1 MGTGTGGDSEGAA
14 MIRSIS
20 RRLVR
25 QVLLISVVVACLAAA
40 YQLHAAYRSGQDDLD
55 AFLERI
61 GTTHVPA
68 LSASVW
74 QLDEGQIRHQLVGIA
89 RYPDVSRVSIDSD
102 LPFAVAPVAGPVRVG
117 WPGWS
122 APTEVREYPLL
133 APDEDGIQPGVRA
146 QSVGTLRVEV
156 SLSGLL
162 GRVVNMALGIL
173 LTELVRSVALALVLL
188 VGVRQLVLRPLQQVS
203 SYAGELSLDQLD
215 QPLHLDRPRHEGPD
229 EIDVLAS
236 AINDM
241 RASLREQVETRQA
254 MERQT
259 QQLEVEK
266 EAAELASAAKGEFLA
281 NVSHE
286 IRTPMNAIVGMA
298 DLTLHSGLPEPQRGY
313 IQRVR
318 SSADLLMG
326 ILNDILDF
334 SKIEAGKLDI
344 DTVDFDLDDVVRSV
358 SEIVGVR
365 AREQSLILSSEVA
378 PDVPPRLRG
387 DPLRLQ
393 QVLLNLMGN
402 AVKFTARGRVALRVD
417 TVASVGEAGQGL
429 RLRFMVQD
437 TGLGMTADQMSRL
450 FQPFTQADASTSRRF
465 GGTGLG
471 LAISRQLVER
481 MGGRIDVASEPG
493 HGSTFWVELPFGVVA
508 EAPTSMPMPT
518 ATVTRLMSL
527 PGAADHP
534 ELAGLRVLLVEDNEV
549 NQELAVALLERV
561 GIQVTLAGDGHQAL
575 ACLKEGEFDCVLMD
589 CQMPEMD
596 GYTATRLMRQQ
607 PQWSRL
613 PVIAM
618 TANAMSGEREKVL
631 EAGMND
637 HVPKPVPV
645 GELYRKIAVWT
656 GRDKAS
662 GAQGVA
668 AVR

>member
-1 MGTGTGGDSEGAA
+1 

-40 YQLHAAYRSGQDDLD
+40 YQLHAAYRSGQEDLD
-55 AFLERI
+55 AFLQRI

-74 QLDEGQIRHQLVGIA
+74 QLDEGQIRHQLAGIA
-89 RYPDVSRVSIDSD
+89 RYPDVSRVSIESD
-102 LPFAVAPVAGPVRVG
+102 LPFEVPSVAGSVRLG

-122 APTEVREYPLL
+122 APAEVREYPLL

-156 SLSGLL
+156 SLAGLH
-162 GRVVNMALGIL
+162 GRVGNMALGIL

-203 SYAGELSLDQLD
+203 RYAGELSLDQLD
-215 QPLHLDRPRHEGPD
+215 QPLKLDRPSHDGPD
-229 EIDVLAS
+229 EIDVLAG

-241 RASLREQVETRQA
+241 RSSLREQVETRQA

-378 PDVPPRLRG
+378 TDVPPRLRG

-417 TVASVGEAGQGL
+417 TVASVGESGQGL

-508 EAPTSMPMPT
+508 EAPTSVPT

-575 ACLKEGEFDCVLMD
+575 ACLKDGEFDCVLMD

-596 GYTATRLMRQQ
+596 GYTATRLMREQ
-607 PQWSRL
+607 PEWSRL

-656 GRDKAS
+656 GRHPS
-662 GAQGVA
+662 GGAQGVA

>member
-1 MGTGTGGDSEGAA
+1 MT
-14 MIRSIS
+14 RSIS
-20 RRLVR
+20 RRLVW
-25 QVLLISVVVACLAAA
+25 QVVLISVVVACLAAA
-40 YQLHAAYRSGQDDLD
+40 YQLHAAYRSGQQDLR
-55 AFLERI
+55 AYLERI
-61 GTTHVPA
+61 SATHVPA

-74 QLDEGQIRHQLVGIA
+74 QLDEGQIRHQLAGIA
-89 RYPDVSRVSIDSD
+89 RYPDVSQVSIEGD
-102 LPFAVAPVAGPVRVG
+102 LPFKVPPVTGPIKPD

-122 APTEVREYPLL
+122 APVEVREYQLL
-133 APDEDGIQPGVRA
+133 APDEDGLQPGVRA
-146 QSVGTLRVEV
+146 QAVGTLRVEV
-156 SLSGLL
+156 SLSGLY
-162 GRVVNMALGIL
+162 GRVGSMALGIL
-173 LTELVRSVALALVLL
+173 LTELVRSAALALVLL
-188 VGVRQLVLRPLQQVS
+188 VGVRQMVLRPLQQVS

-215 QPLHLDRPRHEGPD
+215 QPLRLERPRHDGPD
-229 EIDVLAS
+229 EIDVLAG
-236 AINDM
+236 AIDDM
-241 RASLREQVETRQA
+241 RASLREQVETREA

-286 IRTPMNAIVGMA
+286 IRTPMNAIIGMA
-298 DLTLHSGLPEPQRGY
+298 DLTLHSGLPEPQRSY

-365 AREQSLILSSEVA
+365 AREQSLILSTEVA
-378 PDVPPRLRG
+378 TDVPPRLRG

-417 TVASVGEAGQGL
+417 PVASTQEGV
-429 RLRFMVQD
+429 RLRFTVQD

-493 HGSTFWVELPFGVVA
+493 QGSTFWVELPFGVVA
-508 EAPTSMPMPT
+508 DMVTSASAAMPT

-561 GIQVTLAGDGHQAL
+561 GIQVTLAGDGRQAL
-575 ACLKEGEFDCVLMD
+575 SCLKAGSFDCVLMD

-607 PQWSRL
+607 AQWSRL

-645 GELYRKIAVWT
+645 GELYRKLAVWT
-656 GRDKAS
+656 GRGQAG

>member
-1 MGTGTGGDSEGAA
+1 

-40 YQLHAAYRSGQDDLD
+40 YQLHAAYRSGQEDLN
-55 AFLERI
+55 AYLGRI
-61 GTTHVPA
+61 SATHVPA

-74 QLDEGQIRHQLVGIA
+74 QLDEGQIRHLLAGIA
-89 RYPDVSRVSIDSD
+89 RYPDVSQVSLEGD
-102 LPFAVAPVAGPVRVG
+102 LPFEVPSVEGPVKHSG
-117 WPGWS
+117 SGWS
-122 APTEVREYPLL
+122 APTEVREYQLL
-133 APDEDGIQPGVRA
+133 APDEDGVQPGVRA

-156 SLSGLL
+156 SLSGLY
-162 GRVVNMALGIL
+162 GRVGNMALGIL
-173 LTELVRSVALALVLL
+173 LTELVRSAALALVLL

-215 QPLHLDRPRHEGPD
+215 QPLRLERPRHDGPD
-229 EIDVLAS
+229 EIDVLAG
-236 AINDM
+236 AIDDM
-241 RASLREQVETRQA
+241 RASLREQVETREA

-266 EAAELASAAKGEFLA
+266 EAAELASSAKGEFLA

-286 IRTPMNAIVGMA
+286 IRTPMNAIIGMA

-365 AREQSLILSSEVA
+365 AREQSLILSTEVA
-378 PDVPPRLRG
+378 TDVPPRLRG

-402 AVKFTARGRVALRVD
+402 AVKFTARGRVALRVE
-417 TVASVGEAGQGL
+417 SVTSAGEAGEGL
-429 RLRFMVQD
+429 RLRLTVQD

-493 HGSTFWVELPFGVVA
+493 QGSTFWVELPFGVVA
-508 EAPTSMPMPT
+508 DSPSSASAALPS

-561 GIQVTLAGDGHQAL
+561 GIQVTLAGDGRQAL
-575 ACLKEGEFDCVLMD
+575 SCLKAGTFDCVLMD

-596 GYTATRLMRQQ
+596 GYTATRLMRQEA
-607 PQWSRL
+607 QWARL

-618 TANAMSGEREKVL
+618 TANAMAGEREKVL

-656 GRDKAS
+656 GRSQAGGGQ
-662 GAQGVA
+662 GAVA
-668 AVR
+668 AR

>member
-1 MGTGTGGDSEGAA
+1 MT
-14 MIRSIS
+14 RSIS
-20 RRLVR
+20 RRLVW
-25 QVLLISVVVACLAAA
+25 QVVLISVVVACLAAA
-40 YQLHAAYRSGQDDLD
+40 YQLHAAYRSGQQDLH
-55 AFLERI
+55 AYLERI
-61 GTTHVPA
+61 SATHVPA

-74 QLDEGQIRHQLVGIA
+74 QLDEGQIRHQLAGIA
-89 RYPDVSRVSIDSD
+89 RYPDVSQVSLVGD
-102 LPFAVAPVAGPVRVG
+102 LPFKVPPVMGPFKVG
-117 WPGWS
+117 DSGWS
-122 APTEVREYPLL
+122 APVEVREYQLL
-133 APDEDGIQPGVRA
+133 APDEDGLQPGVRA
-146 QSVGTLRVEV
+146 QAVGTLRVEV
-156 SLSGLL
+156 SLSGLY
-162 GRVVNMALGIL
+162 GRVGSMAIGIL
-173 LTELVRSVALALVLL
+173 LTELVRSAALALVLL

-203 SYAGELSLDQLD
+203 RYAGELSLDQLD
-215 QPLHLDRPRHEGPD
+215 QPLRLERPRHDGPD
-229 EIDVLAS
+229 EIDVLAG
-236 AINDM
+236 AIDDM
-241 RASLREQVETRQA
+241 RASLREQVETREA

-286 IRTPMNAIVGMA
+286 IRTPMNAIIGMA
-298 DLTLHSGLPEPQRGY
+298 DLALHSGLPEPQRGY
-313 IQRVR
+313 ILRVR
-318 SSADLLMG
+318 SSADLLLG

-365 AREQSLILSSEVA
+365 AREQSLILSTEVA
-378 PDVPPRLRG
+378 TDVPPRLRG

-402 AVKFTARGRVALRVD
+402 AVKFTARGRVALHVD
-417 TVASVGEAGQGL
+417 PVASSGDGL
-429 RLRFMVQD
+429 RLRFTVQD

-493 HGSTFWVELPFGVVA
+493 QGSTFWVELPFGVVA
-508 EAPTSMPMPT
+508 TPSASVALPT

-534 ELAGLRVLLVEDNEV
+534 ELAGLHVLLVEDNEV

-561 GIQVTLAGDGHQAL
+561 GIQVTLAGDGRQAL
-575 ACLKEGEFDCVLMD
+575 SCLKAGTFDCVLMD

-596 GYTATRLMRQQ
+596 GYTATRLMRQEA
-607 PQWSRL
+607 QWARL

-618 TANAMSGEREKVL
+618 TANAMAGEREKVL

-656 GRDKAS
+656 GRSQAGGGQ
-662 GAQGVA
+662 GAMA
-668 AVR
+668 AR

>member
-1 MGTGTGGDSEGAA
+1 

-61 GTTHVPA
+61 DATHVPA

-74 QLDEGQIRHQLVGIA
+74 QLDEGQIRHQLAGIA

-102 LPFAVAPVAGPVRVG
+102 LPFAVAPVVG
-117 WPGWS
+117 AVHSGWTGWS

-156 SLSGLL
+156 SLSGLF
-162 GRVVNMALGIL
+162 GRVGNMALGIL
-173 LTELVRSVALALVLL
+173 LTELVRSAALALVLL

-203 SYAGELSLDQLD
+203 RYAGELSLDHLD
-215 QPLHLDRPRHEGPD
+215 QPLRLERPRHDGPD
-229 EIDVLAS
+229 EIDVLAG

-241 RASLREQVETRQA
+241 RASLLEQVETRQA
-254 MERQT
+254 MERQA
-259 QQLEVEK
+259 QQLAVEK

-286 IRTPMNAIVGMA
+286 IRTPMNAIIGMA

-378 PDVPPRLRG
+378 TDVPPRLRG

-417 TVASVGEAGQGL
+417 TVAAVASAGESGEAGQAL
-429 RLRFMVQD
+429 RLRFTVQD

-508 EAPTSMPMPT
+508 QAPTAVPM

-575 ACLKEGEFDCVLMD
+575 ACLKAGEFDCVLMD

-596 GYTATRLMRQQ
+596 GYTATRLMREQ

-656 GRDKAS
+656 GRHQS
-662 GAQGVA
+662 GGAQGVA

>member
-1 MGTGTGGDSEGAA
+1 

-20 RRLVR
+20 RRLVW
-25 QVLLISVVVACLAAA
+25 QVLLISVVVAGLAAA
-40 YQLHAAYRSGQDDLD
+40 YQLHAVYRNGLEAVQAELD
-55 AFLERI
+55 RI
-61 GTTHVPA
+61 GSTHVPA

-74 QLDEGQIRHQLVGIA
+74 QLDENQIRRQLLGIA
-89 RYPDVSRVSIDSD
+89 QLPDVSVVRVDGD
-102 LPFAVAPVAGPVRVG
+102 LPFAVMPVAGTIQTGWTAPVVTRAY
-117 WPGWS
+117 S
-122 APTEVREYPLL
+122 LL
-133 APDEDGIQPGVRA
+133 APDEGDPAPGGERQV
-146 QSVGTLRVEV
+146 VGTLQVEV
-156 SLSGLL
+156 SLSGLY
-162 GRVVNMALGIL
+162 GRVGNLALGIVL
-173 LTELVRSVALALVLL
+173 AELVRAAALALVLL
-188 VGVRQLVLRPLQQVS
+188 IGVRQLVLRPLQQVS
-203 SYAGELSLDQLD
+203 RYAGELSLDQLH
-215 QPLHLDRPRHEGPD
+215 QPLHLERPRHEGPD
-229 EIDVLAS
+229 EIDVLAG

-241 RASLREQVETRQA
+241 RTSLQEQVETRQA

-259 QQLEVEK
+259 QQLAVEK

-286 IRTPMNAIVGMA
+286 IRTPMNAIIGMA
-298 DLTLHSGLPEPQRGY
+298 DLALHSGLPEPQRAY
-313 IQRVR
+313 VQRVR
-318 SSADLLMG
+318 SSADLLLG

-365 AREQSLILSSEVA
+365 AREQSLILSSEVD
-378 PDVPPRLRG
+378 PEVPERLRG

-402 AVKFTARGRVALRVD
+402 AVKFTARGRVALKVELTERSAEGV
-417 TVASVGEAGQGL
+417 
-429 RLRFMVQD
+429 RLRFTVQD

-493 HGSTFWVELPFGVVA
+493 QGSTFWVELPLGVVA
-508 EAPTSMPMPT
+508 QAPVSAQPV

-534 ELAGLRVLLVEDNEV
+534 ELAGVRVLLVEDNEV
-549 NQELAVALLERV
+549 NQELAIALLERV
-561 GIQVTLAGDGHQAL
+561 GIQVTLASNGVQAL
-575 ACLKEGEFDCVLMD
+575 ACLQNGEFDCVLMD

-607 PQWSRL
+607 PGLSRL

-618 TANAMSGEREKVL
+618 TANAMAGERQKVL
-631 EAGMND
+631 DAGMND

-645 GELYRKIAVWT
+645 GELYRKLVVWSGRNPSAGAADSNGVQGAVG
-656 GRDKAS
+656 GR
-662 GAQGVA
+662 
-668 AVR
+668 

>member
-1 MGTGTGGDSEGAA
+1 

-20 RRLVR
+20 RRLVW

-40 YQLHAAYRSGQDDLD
+40 YQLHAAYRSGRQDLH
-55 AFLERI
+55 AYLERI
-61 GTTHVPA
+61 SATHVPA

-74 QLDEGQIRHQLVGIA
+74 QLDEGQIRHLLAGIA
-89 RYPDVSRVSIDSD
+89 RYPDVSQVTIEGD
-102 LPFAVAPVAGPVRVG
+102 LPFQVAPVMGPVK
-117 WPGWS
+117 PGWS
-122 APTEVREYPLL
+122 APLEVREYQLR
-133 APDEDGIQPGVRA
+133 APNQGHLRPDGASAVI
-146 QSVGTLRVEV
+146 GTLRVEV
-156 SLSGLL
+156 SLSGLY
-162 GRVVNMALGIL
+162 GRVGNMALGIL
-173 LTELVRSVALALVLL
+173 LTELVRSAALALVLL
-188 VGVRQLVLRPLQQVS
+188 VGVQQLVLRPLQQVS

-215 QPLHLDRPRHEGPD
+215 QPLRLERPRHEGPD
-229 EIDVLAS
+229 EIDVLAG
-236 AINDM
+236 AIDDM
-241 RASLREQVETRQA
+241 RASLREQVETREA

-259 QQLEVEK
+259 QKLEVEK

-286 IRTPMNAIVGMA
+286 IRTPMNAIIGMA
-298 DLTLHSGLPEPQRGY
+298 DLALHSGLPEPQRGY

-318 SSADLLMG
+318 SSADLLLG

-365 AREQSLILSSEVA
+365 AREQSLILSTEVA
-378 PDVPPRLRG
+378 TDVPPRLRG

-402 AVKFTARGRVALRVD
+402 AVKFTARGRVALHVD
-417 TVASVGEAGQGL
+417 PVAAADEAGEGL
-429 RLRFMVQD
+429 RLRFTVQD

-493 HGSTFWVELPFGVVA
+493 QGSTFWVELPFGVVA
-508 EAPTSMPMPT
+508 ASASAGLPT

-561 GIQVTLAGDGHQAL
+561 GIQVTLAGDGRQAL
-575 ACLKEGEFDCVLMD
+575 SCLKAGRFDCVLMD

-607 PQWSRL
+607 PEWSRL

-618 TANAMSGEREKVL
+618 TANAMAGEREKVL

-656 GRDKAS
+656 GRGQTG

>member
-1 MGTGTGGDSEGAA
+1 MT
-14 MIRSIS
+14 RSIS
-20 RRLVR
+20 RRLVW
-25 QVLLISVVVACLAAA
+25 QVVLISVVMACLAAA
-40 YQLHAAYRSGQDDLD
+40 YQLHAAYRSGQQDLH
-55 AFLERI
+55 AYLERI
-61 GTTHVPA
+61 SATHVPA

-74 QLDEGQIRHQLVGIA
+74 QLDEGQIRHQLAGIA
-89 RYPDVSRVSIDSD
+89 RYPDVSQVSIEGD
-102 LPFAVAPVAGPVRVG
+102 LPFKVPPVTGPIKPD

-122 APTEVREYPLL
+122 APVEVREYQLL
-133 APDEDGIQPGVRA
+133 APDEDGLQPGVRA
-146 QSVGTLRVEV
+146 QAVGTLRVEV
-156 SLSGLL
+156 SLSGLY
-162 GRVVNMALGIL
+162 GRVGSMALGIL
-173 LTELVRSVALALVLL
+173 LTELVRSAALALVLL
-188 VGVRQLVLRPLQQVS
+188 VGVRQMVLRPLQQVS

-215 QPLHLDRPRHEGPD
+215 QPLRLERPRHDGPD
-229 EIDVLAS
+229 EIDVLAG
-236 AINDM
+236 AIDDM
-241 RASLREQVETRQA
+241 RASLREQVETREA

-286 IRTPMNAIVGMA
+286 IRTPMNAIIGMA

-365 AREQSLILSSEVA
+365 AREQSLVLSTEVA
-378 PDVPPRLRG
+378 TDVPPRLRG

-417 TVASVGEAGQGL
+417 PVASTQEGV
-429 RLRFMVQD
+429 RLRFTVQD

-493 HGSTFWVELPFGVVA
+493 QGSTFWVELPFGAVVA
-508 EAPTSMPMPT
+508 ADASAATPT

-561 GIQVTLAGDGHQAL
+561 GIQVTLAGDGRQAL
-575 ACLKEGEFDCVLMD
+575 SCLKAGSFDCVLMD

-607 PQWSRL
+607 AQWSRL

-656 GRDKAS
+656 GRGQAG

>member
-1 MGTGTGGDSEGAA
+1 
-14 MIRSIS
+14 
-20 RRLVR
+20 
-25 QVLLISVVVACLAAA
+25 
-40 YQLHAAYRSGQDDLD
+40 
-55 AFLERI
+55 
-61 GTTHVPA
+61 
-68 LSASVW
+68 
-74 QLDEGQIRHQLVGIA
+74 
-89 RYPDVSRVSIDSD
+89 
-102 LPFAVAPVAGPVRVG
+102 
-117 WPGWS
+117 
-122 APTEVREYPLL
+122 
-133 APDEDGIQPGVRA
+133 VRA

-156 SLSGLL
+156 SLSGLY
-162 GRVVNMALGIL
+162 GRVGSMALGIL
-173 LTELVRSVALALVLL
+173 LTELVRSAALALVLL

-215 QPLHLDRPRHEGPD
+215 QPLRLERPRHDGPD
-229 EIDVLAS
+229 EIDVLAG
-236 AINDM
+236 AIDDM
-241 RASLREQVETRQA
+241 RASLREQVETREA

-286 IRTPMNAIVGMA
+286 IRTPMNAIIGMA
-298 DLTLHSGLPEPQRGY
+298 DLALHSGLAEPQRGY

-365 AREQSLILSSEVA
+365 AREQSLILSTEVA
-378 PDVPPRLRG
+378 TDVPPRLRG

-402 AVKFTARGRVALRVD
+402 AVKFTARGRVALHVES
-417 TVASVGEAGQGL
+417 VASTDEGL
-429 RLRFMVQD
+429 RLRFTVQD

-493 HGSTFWVELPFGVVA
+493 QGSTFWVELPFGVVA
-508 EAPTSMPMPT
+508 SASAALPT

-534 ELAGLRVLLVEDNEV
+534 ELAGLHVLLVEDNEV

-561 GIQVTLAGDGHQAL
+561 GIQVTLAGDGRQAL
-575 ACLKEGEFDCVLMD
+575 SCLKAGSFDCVLMD

-596 GYTATRLMRQQ
+596 GYTATRLMREQ
-607 PQWSRL
+607 PEWARL

-618 TANAMSGEREKVL
+618 TANAMAGERDKVL

-645 GELYRKIAVWT
+645 GELYRKLAVWT
-656 GRDKAS
+656 GRSQAG

>member
-1 MGTGTGGDSEGAA
+1 

-40 YQLHAAYRSGQDDLD
+40 YQLHAAYRSGQEDLN

-61 GTTHVPA
+61 DATHVPA

-74 QLDEGQIRHQLVGIA
+74 QLDEGQIRHQLAGIA
-89 RYPDVSRVSIDSD
+89 RYPDVSRVSIESD
-102 LPFAVAPVAGPVRVG
+102 LPFEVPPVVGPVRSG
-117 WPGWS
+117 WPSWS

-173 LTELVRSVALALVLL
+173 LTELVRSAALALVLL

-203 SYAGELSLDQLD
+203 RYAGELSLDQLD

-241 RASLREQVETRQA
+241 RSSLREQVETRQA

-378 PDVPPRLRG
+378 TDVPPRLRG

-417 TVASVGEAGQGL
+417 TVAPLASAGEVDQRL

-493 HGSTFWVELPFGVVA
+493 HGSTFWVELPFGVVS
-508 EAPTSMPMPT
+508 EAPNSVPT

-575 ACLKEGEFDCVLMD
+575 ACLKDGEFDCVLMD

-596 GYTATRLMRQQ
+596 GYTATRLMREQ
-607 PQWSRL
+607 PEWSRL

-656 GRDKAS
+656 GRHQS
-662 GAQGVA
+662 GGAQGVA

>member
-1 MGTGTGGDSEGAA
+1 

-25 QVLLISVVVACLAAA
+25 QVLFISVVVACLAAA

-61 GTTHVPA
+61 GATHVPA

-74 QLDEGQIRHQLVGIA
+74 QLDEGQIRHQLAGIA

-102 LPFAVAPVAGPVRVG
+102 LPFAVAPVAGPVKSG
-117 WPGWS
+117 WTGWS
-122 APTEVREYPLL
+122 APIEVREYPLL

-156 SLSGLL
+156 SLSGLF
-162 GRVVNMALGIL
+162 GRVGNMALGIL
-173 LTELVRSVALALVLL
+173 LTELVRSAALALVLL
-188 VGVRQLVLRPLQQVS
+188 VGVRQLVLRPLQQVAR
-203 SYAGELSLDQLD
+203 YASELSLDQLD
-215 QPLHLDRPRHEGPD
+215 QPLRLERPRHDGPD
-229 EIDVLAS
+229 EIDVLAG

-241 RASLREQVETRQA
+241 RASLLEQVETRQA

-286 IRTPMNAIVGMA
+286 IRTPMNAIIGMA

-378 PDVPPRLRG
+378 TDVPPRLRG

-417 TVASVGEAGQGL
+417 TVAPVASAGESGQAGQAGQAL
-429 RLRFMVQD
+429 RLRFTVQD

-508 EAPTSMPMPT
+508 QAPTAVPM

-575 ACLKEGEFDCVLMD
+575 ACLKAGEFDCVLMD

-596 GYTATRLMRQQ
+596 GYTATRLMREQ
-607 PQWSRL
+607 PEWSRL

-656 GRDKAS
+656 GRGQAG

>member
-1 MGTGTGGDSEGAA
+1 

-20 RRLVR
+20 RRLVW
-25 QVLLISVVVACLAAA
+25 QVVLISVVVACLAAA
-40 YQLHAAYRSGQDDLD
+40 YQLHAAYRSGQEDLN
-55 AFLERI
+55 AYLERI
-61 GTTHVPA
+61 SATHVPA

-74 QLDEGQIRHQLVGIA
+74 QLDEGQIRHLMAGIA
-89 RYPDVSRVSIDSD
+89 RYPDVSQVSLEGD
-102 LPFAVAPVAGPVRVG
+102 LPFDVPAMDGAVKAAGA
-117 WPGWS
+117 GWS
-122 APTEVREYPLL
+122 APTEVREYQLL
-133 APDEDGIQPGVRA
+133 APDEDGLQTGLRA
-146 QSVGTLRVEV
+146 QPVGMLRVEV
-156 SLSGLL
+156 SLSGLY
-162 GRVVNMALGIL
+162 GRVGNMALGIL
-173 LTELVRSVALALVLL
+173 LTELVRSAALALVLL
-188 VGVRQLVLRPLQQVS
+188 VGVRQLVLRPLQQVA

-229 EIDVLAS
+229 EIDVLAG
-236 AINDM
+236 AIDDM
-241 RASLREQVETRQA
+241 RASLREQVETREA

-286 IRTPMNAIVGMA
+286 IRTPMNAIIGMA
-298 DLTLHSGLPEPQRGY
+298 DLALHSGLPEPQRGY

-318 SSADLLMG
+318 SSADLLLG

-402 AVKFTARGRVALRVD
+402 AVKFTARGRVALRVES
-417 TVASVGEAGQGL
+417 VAAADEAGKGL
-429 RLRFMVQD
+429 RLRFTVQD

-471 LAISRQLVER
+471 LAISRQLVEC

-493 HGSTFWVELPFGVVA
+493 QGSTFWVELPFGVVA
-508 EAPTSMPMPT
+508 ASSPSAAQPT

-534 ELAGLRVLLVEDNEV
+534 ELAGVRVLLVEDNEV

-561 GIQVTLAGDGHQAL
+561 GIQVTLASDGRQAL
-575 ACLKEGEFDCVLMD
+575 SCLKTGTFDCVLMD

-607 PQWSRL
+607 PEWSRL

-618 TANAMSGEREKVL
+618 TANAMAGEREKVL

-656 GRDKAS
+656 GRGQVG

>member
-1 MGTGTGGDSEGAA
+1 
-14 MIRSIS
+14 MIRSVS
-20 RRLVR
+20 RRLVK

-40 YQLHAAYRSGQDDLD
+40 YQLHAAYRSGQEALH
-55 AFLERI
+55 AYLERI
-61 GTTHVPA
+61 GATHVPA

-74 QLDEGQIRHQLVGIA
+74 QLDQGQIRHQLVGIA
-89 RYPDVSRVSIDSD
+89 RYPDVSRVTIEGE
-102 LPFAVAPVAGPVRVG
+102 LPFEVAPVEGGVQLA
-117 WPGWS
+117 WS
-122 APTEVREYPLL
+122 APTEVREYQLF
-133 APDEDGIQPGVRA
+133 APDEGGGSLDVSRQL
-146 QSVGTLRVEV
+146 VGTLRVEV
-156 SLSGLL
+156 SLGGLYA
-162 GRVVNMALGIL
+162 RVGNMALGIL
-173 LTELVRSVALALVLL
+173 LTELVRSAALALVLL
-188 VGVRQLVLRPLQQVS
+188 VGVRQMVLRPLQQVS
-203 SYAGELSLDQLD
+203 NYAGELSLDQLD
-215 QPLHLDRPRHEGPD
+215 QPLRLQRARHDGPD
-229 EIDVLAS
+229 EIDVMAG
-236 AINDM
+236 AIDDM
-241 RASLREQVETRQA
+241 RASLREQIETREA

-259 QQLEVEK
+259 QQLAVEK
-266 EAAELASAAKGEFLA
+266 EAAELASSAKGEFLA

-286 IRTPMNAIVGMA
+286 IRTPMNAIIGMA

-318 SSADLLMG
+318 SSADLLLG

-378 PDVPPRLRG
+378 PGVPPRLRG

-402 AVKFTARGRVALRVD
+402 AVKFTARGRVALRVELVPPD
-417 TVASVGEAGQGL
+417 GAEGQGAAT
-429 RLRFMVQD
+429 RLRFTVQD
-437 TGLGMTADQMSRL
+437 TGLGMSADQMSRL

-493 HGSTFWVELPFGVVA
+493 QGSTFWVELPFGVVA
-508 EAPTSMPMPT
+508 PMAVGSPPS

-561 GIQVTLAGDGHQAL
+561 GIQVTLAGDGRQAL
-575 ACLKEGEFDCVLMD
+575 SCLKAGTFDCVLMD

-596 GYTATRLMRQQ
+596 GYTATRLMRQEA
-607 PQWSRL
+607 QWSRL

-618 TANAMSGEREKVL
+618 TANAMAGEREKVL

-656 GRDKAS
+656 GRSQAGS
-662 GAQGVA
+662 AAGVA
-668 AVR
+668 AAR

>member
-1 MGTGTGGDSEGAA
+1 MT
-14 MIRSIS
+14 RSIS
-20 RRLVR
+20 RRLVW
-25 QVLLISVVVACLAAA
+25 QVVLISVVVACLAAA
-40 YQLHAAYRSGQDDLD
+40 YQLHGAYRSGQQDLR
-55 AFLERI
+55 AYLERI
-61 GTTHVPA
+61 SATHVPA

-74 QLDEGQIRHQLVGIA
+74 QLDEGQIRHQLAGIA
-89 RYPDVSRVSIDSD
+89 RYPDVSQVSIEGD
-102 LPFAVAPVAGPVRVG
+102 LPFKVPPVMGPVKG
-117 WPGWS
+117 GGSGWS
-122 APTEVREYPLL
+122 APVEVREYQLL
-133 APDEDGIQPGVRA
+133 APDEDGLQPGVRA
-146 QSVGTLRVEV
+146 QAVGTLRVEV
-156 SLSGLL
+156 SLSGLY
-162 GRVVNMALGIL
+162 GRVGSMAIGIL
-173 LTELVRSVALALVLL
+173 LTELVRSAALALVLL

-215 QPLHLDRPRHEGPD
+215 QPLRLERPRHEGPD
-229 EIDVLAS
+229 EIDVLAG
-236 AINDM
+236 AIDDM
-241 RASLREQVETRQA
+241 RASLREQVETREA

-266 EAAELASAAKGEFLA
+266 EAAELASSAKGEFLA

-286 IRTPMNAIVGMA
+286 IRTPMNAIIGMA

-365 AREQSLILSSEVA
+365 AREQSLILSTEVA
-378 PDVPPRLRG
+378 TDVPPRLRG

-402 AVKFTARGRVALRVD
+402 AVKFTARGRVALHVD
-417 TVASVGEAGQGL
+417 PVASSGDGL
-429 RLRFMVQD
+429 RLRFTVQD

-493 HGSTFWVELPFGVVA
+493 QGSTFWVELPFGVVA
-508 EAPTSMPMPT
+508 TSSASAVLPT

-561 GIQVTLAGDGHQAL
+561 GIQVTLAGDGRQAL
-575 ACLKEGEFDCVLMD
+575 SCLKAGTFDCVLMD

-596 GYTATRLMRQQ
+596 GYTATRLMRQEA
-607 PQWSRL
+607 QWARL

-618 TANAMSGEREKVL
+618 TANAMAGEREKVL

-656 GRDKAS
+656 GRSQAGGGGQ
-662 GAQGVA
+662 GAVA
-668 AVR
+668 AR

>member
-1 MGTGTGGDSEGAA
+1 

-20 RRLVR
+20 RRLVW

-40 YQLHAAYRSGQDDLD
+40 YQLHAAYRSGQQDLN
-55 AFLERI
+55 AYLERI
-61 GTTHVPA
+61 SATHVPA

-74 QLDEGQIRHQLVGIA
+74 QLDEGQIRHQLDGIA
-89 RYPDVSRVSIDSD
+89 RYPDVSQVSIEGD
-102 LPFAVAPVAGPVRVG
+102 LPFDVQPATGAVPRGGSA
-117 WPGWS
+117 WS
-122 APTEVREYPLL
+122 APTEVREYQLL
-133 APDEDGIQPGVRA
+133 APHEDGTQPGVRA

-156 SLSGLL
+156 SLSGLY
-162 GRVVNMALGIL
+162 GRVGNMAIGIL

-203 SYAGELSLDQLD
+203 RYAGELSLDQLD
-215 QPLHLDRPRHEGPD
+215 QPLRLERPSHEGPD

-236 AINDM
+236 AIDDM
-241 RASLREQVETRQA
+241 RASLREQVETREA

-266 EAAELASAAKGEFLA
+266 EAAELANAAKGEFLA

-286 IRTPMNAIVGMA
+286 IRTPMNAIIGMA
-298 DLTLHSGLPEPQRGY
+298 DLALHSGMPEPQRGY

-318 SSADLLMG
+318 SSADLLLG

-344 DTVDFDLDDVVRSV
+344 DAVDFDLDDVVRSV

-365 AREQSLILSSEVA
+365 AREQSLILSTEVA
-378 PDVPPRLRG
+378 ADVPPRLRG

-402 AVKFTARGRVALRVD
+402 AVKFTARGRVALRVEP
-417 TVASVGEAGQGL
+417 VSSVDETGDGL
-429 RLRFMVQD
+429 RLRFTVQD
-437 TGLGMTADQMSRL
+437 TGMGMTADQMSRL

-481 MGGRIDVASEPG
+481 MDGRIDVASEPG
-493 HGSTFWVELPFGVVA
+493 QGSTFWVELPFGVVKA
-508 EAPTSMPMPT
+508 APSMVLAAGPM

-527 PGAADHP
+527 PGAVDHP

-561 GIQVTLAGDGHQAL
+561 GIDVTLAGDGRQAL
-575 ACLKEGEFDCVLMD
+575 SRLKAGAFDCVLMD

-596 GYTATRLMRQQ
+596 GYTATRLMREQ

-618 TANAMSGEREKVL
+618 TANAMAGEREKVL

-656 GRDKAS
+656 GRSQAGGPQ
-662 GAQGVA
+662 GAVA
-668 AVR
+668 AR

>member
-1 MGTGTGGDSEGAA
+1 
-14 MIRSIS
+14 MIRSVS
-20 RRLVR
+20 RRLVW
-25 QVLLISVVVACLAAA
+25 QVVLISVVVACLAAA
-40 YQLHAAYRSGQDDLD
+40 YQLHAAYRSGREDLH
-55 AFLERI
+55 AYLERI
-61 GTTHVPA
+61 SATHVPA

-74 QLDEGQIRHQLVGIA
+74 QLDEGQIRHLLAGIA
-89 RYPDVSRVSIDSD
+89 RYPDVSQVTIESD
-102 LPFAVAPVAGPVRVG
+102 LPFQVAPVTGPVK
-117 WPGWS
+117 PGWS
-122 APTEVREYPLL
+122 APVEVREYRLL
-133 APDEDGIQPGVRA
+133 APDEGKLQPDGASAVI
-146 QSVGTLRVEV
+146 GTLRVEV
-156 SLSGLL
+156 SLSGLY
-162 GRVVNMALGIL
+162 GRVGNMALGIL
-173 LTELVRSVALALVLL
+173 LTELVRSAALALVLL

-215 QPLHLDRPRHEGPD
+215 QPLALDRPRHDGPD
-229 EIDVLAS
+229 EIDVLAG

-241 RASLREQVETRQA
+241 RDSLREQVETREA

-259 QQLEVEK
+259 QQMAVEK

-286 IRTPMNAIVGMA
+286 IRTPMNAIIGMA
-298 DLTLHSGLPEPQRGY
+298 DLALHSGLPEPQRGY
-313 IQRVR
+313 LLRVR
-318 SSADLLMG
+318 SSADLLLG

-365 AREQSLILSSEVA
+365 AREQSLVLRTEVA

-402 AVKFTARGRVALRVD
+402 AVKFTARGRVALRVE
-417 TVASVGEAGQGL
+417 TVASTQEGL
-429 RLRFMVQD
+429 RLRLTVQD

-493 HGSTFWVELPFGVVA
+493 QGSTFWVELPFGVVEATA
-508 EAPTSMPMPT
+508 EASMPT

-561 GIQVTLAGDGHQAL
+561 GIQVTLAGDGRQAL
-575 ACLKEGEFDCVLMD
+575 SCLRAGTFDCVLMD

-596 GYTATRLMRQQ
+596 GYTATRLMRQEA
-607 PQWSRL
+607 QWSRL

-618 TANAMSGEREKVL
+618 TANAMAGEREKVL

-656 GRDKAS
+656 GRSQAG
-662 GAQGVA
+662 GAPGVVSA
-668 AVR
+668 R